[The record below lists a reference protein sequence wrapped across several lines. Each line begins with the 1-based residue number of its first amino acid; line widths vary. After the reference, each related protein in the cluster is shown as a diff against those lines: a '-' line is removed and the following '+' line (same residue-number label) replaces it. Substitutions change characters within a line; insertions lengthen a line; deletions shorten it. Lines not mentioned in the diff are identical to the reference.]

1 MRKSPY
7 GDISRREP
15 VTLGSVIEKLL
26 SGTPVSK
33 GLIEDDVCHAWD
45 RICGLP
51 QGVVKRNYNDG
62 ILYVTFSSSALR
74 SMIYPKRDSIAARIN
89 AYLAAN
95 PRFAEID
102 TPVRRIIFR

>member
-1 MRKSPY
+1 MIKSSY
-7 GDISRREP
+7 GDISRRDV
-15 VTLGSVIEKLL
+15 VTLGSVIEKIL

-33 GLIEDDVCHAWD
+33 GLIENDVCHAWD
-45 RICGLP
+45 RVCGLP
-51 QGVVKRNYNDG
+51 QGAVKRSYNDG

-74 SMIYPKRDSIAARIN
+74 SMMYPSRDSIAARIN

-102 TPVRRIIFR
+102 TPVRRIVFR